1 MRNRCRLYIFIL
13 EKEAC
18 CLINLGERS
27 DVANSNG
34 IDQAD
39 QKLLDALAVNS
50 RLSLKELAQA
60 AGMSSPSAAERLR
73 RLEERGIIRAFTID
87 IDPVALGYPLQ
98 AIVRVRPLPGQL
110 HIVEKLIQETPEFI
124 ECDKVTGDDC
134 FIARLVVRSMGELD
148 GILDKIAERA
158 ETNTSMIKSSP
169 VKRRLP
175 PV

>member
-1 MRNRCRLYIFIL
+1 
-13 EKEAC
+13 
-18 CLINLGERS
+18 
-27 DVANSNG
+27 VANPDG
-34 IDQAD
+34 IDQTD
-39 QKLLDALAVNS
+39 QKLLDALAVNA

-87 IDPVALGYPLQ
+87 IDPAALGYPLQ

-110 HIVEKLIQETPEFI
+110 HIVEKLIQEIPEFI

>member
-1 MRNRCRLYIFIL
+1 M
-13 EKEAC
+13 
-18 CLINLGERS
+18 
-27 DVANSNG
+27 ANYDR
-34 IDQAD
+34 IDETD
-39 QKLLDALAVNS
+39 QKLLDALAVNA

-73 RLEERGIIRAFTID
+73 RLEERGIVRAFTID
-87 IDPVALGYPLQ
+87 IDPAALGYPLQ

>member
-1 MRNRCRLYIFIL
+1 VTNYDR
-13 EKEAC
+13 
-18 CLINLGERS
+18 
-27 DVANSNG
+27 
-34 IDQAD
+34 IDETD
-39 QKLLDALAVNS
+39 QKLLDALAVNA

-87 IDPVALGYPLQ
+87 IDPAALGYPLQ